1 MDTLLADSDFVV
13 ISCSLTPETQGMCD
27 KTFFKKMKSTAV
39 FVNSSRSWLT
49 LDQMNMASFI
59 CACTELKPHAS
70 GELW

>member
-27 KTFFKKMKSTAV
+27 KNFFRKMKSTAV

-49 LDQMNMASFI
+49 LDQINMTSFI
-59 CACTELKPHAS
+59 CVYIE
-70 GELW
+70 